1 VEPAP
6 AVLLTNRQH
15 DSRTNDPGAA
25 QYASLTF
32 SMKSESLTLVSGLSL
47 VIPLAFM
54 MFSKDVPSELYPLP
68 VIVAIP
74 ALLGLGYAATAG
86 PMLLFFLWNPG
97 LFRGEVKV
105 PKRSSVLLVIA
116 TVLSVPWFVAGWKY
130 GLQFQ
135 GSRYN
140 YSVLAIN
147 VAWLAGL
154 WAMIARS
161 RKVEPS
167 FRANLFL
174 HWMLFAWLAWYAFP
188 YLGELP

>member
-1 VEPAP
+1 
-6 AVLLTNRQH
+6 
-15 DSRTNDPGAA
+15 
-25 QYASLTF
+25 
-32 SMKSESLTLVSGLSL
+32 MKSEALTFVSGLSL

-74 ALLGLGYAATAG
+74 ALLGLGYAAPVA
-86 PMLLFFLWNPG
+86 PMLLFFVWNPG

-135 GSRYN
+135 GSKYN

-147 VAWLAGL
+147 IGWLVGL
-154 WAMIARS
+154 WAMIARN